1 MHTAAAR
8 RAAARDRL
16 SRGRYSPT
24 PTTVPKKSID
34 DKIDD
39 LALSVGRGLNEVR
52 QEIRE
57 GFAAVGQRFDAVE
70 VRLERI
76 EFLSSAQERRISIVE
91 DRVRQRATT
100 AGLDFGRP

>member
-1 MHTAAAR
+1 M
-8 RAAARDRL
+8 
-16 SRGRYSPT
+16 
-24 PTTVPKKSID
+24 PKKSID

-39 LALSVGRGLNEVR
+39 LALRVGRGLNELR

-70 VRLERI
+70 VRLDRI

-91 DRVRQRATT
+91 ERVRMLAVKV
-100 AGLDFGRP
+100 GLDFKRS